1 MWGQQNPMPLPEY
14 NVRHSAKARN
24 IRLKVTPEEGL
35 VVVVP
40 RGYDESKIPAILN
53 RKKAWIADAMAHAAQ
68 TRRFL
73 EPKPSTYLPEWIS
86 LQAVSE
92 TWAITYCQNVFR
104 PGIALRAADGTIKII
119 GKSISRDDAVRKL
132 NDWLR
137 LRVRDSLFPLAQSLA
152 DKNHLSIRRLM
163 VKSQGTRWASCSAKK
178 NLALNTKLLF
188 LPPDLVRYVLIHELC
203 HLREMSH
210 SRTFWLHVQSACP
223 DYRVL
228 DARLREAWK
237 MVPSWVGAGKTP
249 QEPTI

>member
-1 MWGQQNPMPLPEY
+1 MPIPEY

-24 IRLKVTPEEGL
+24 IRLKVTPEDGL
-35 VVVVP
+35 IVVVP
-40 RGYDESKIPAILN
+40 RGYEEERIPAILN
-53 RKKAWIADAMAHAAQ
+53 RKKAWIADAIANAAQ
-68 TRRFL
+68 NRRFL
-73 EPKPSTYLPEWIS
+73 EPRPSTYLPERLS
-86 LQAVSE
+86 LQAISE
-92 TWAITYCQNVFR
+92 TWAVAYCQNGTR
-104 PGIALRAADGTIKII
+104 PGIALRAANGTITIA
-119 GKSISRDDAVRKL
+119 GRGFTRDNAIRKL

-152 DKNHLSIRRLM
+152 DKYRLPIRRLM
-163 VKSQGTRWASCSAKK
+163 VKSQRTRWASCSAKR

-210 SRTFWLHVQSACP
+210 SRQFWLHVQSACS

-237 MVPSWVGAGKTP
+237 TLPSWVH
-249 QEPTI
+249 I

>member
-1 MWGQQNPMPLPEY
+1 MPLPEY

-24 IRLKVTPEEGL
+24 IRLKVTPEDGL
-35 VVVVP
+35 IVVVP
-40 RGYDESKIPAILN
+40 RGYDEERIPAILQ
-53 RKKAWIADAMAHAAQ
+53 RKKSWIANAMERAAQ

-73 EPKPSTYLPEWIS
+73 EPKPSTYLPERLN

-92 TWAITYCQNVFR
+92 TWTVTYCRNGSR
-104 PGIALRAADGTIKII
+104 PGIALRAANGTITMTAGTIT
-119 GKSISRDDAVRKL
+119 RDTAVRKL

-137 LRVRDSLFPLAQSLA
+137 LRVRHSLFPLARSLA
-152 DKNHLSIRRLM
+152 EKYRLPLGRLL
-163 VKSQGTRWASCSAKK
+163 VKSQRTRWASCSARK

-210 SRTFWLHVQSACP
+210 SRQFWLHVQSASP
-223 DYRVL
+223 GYRTL

-237 MVPSWVGAGKTP
+237 MLPSRLDIKKNATDAGRC
-249 QEPTI
+249 

>member
-1 MWGQQNPMPLPEY
+1 MPLPEY
-14 NVRHSAKARN
+14 SVRHSAKARN
-24 IRLKVTPEEGL
+24 IRLKVTPEDGL

-40 RGYDESKIPAILN
+40 RGYDERKVPGILD
-53 RKKAWIADAMAHAAQ
+53 RKKAWIADALERAAR

-73 EPKPSTYLPEWIS
+73 EPKPSTYLPERLS

-92 TWAITYCQNVFR
+92 TWTVTYCRDGNR
-104 PGIALRAADGTIKII
+104 PGIALRAAGGTITMTGGAIT
-119 GKSISRDDAVRKL
+119 RDGAVRKL

-137 LRVRDSLFPLAQSLA
+137 LRVRDSLFPLAQALA
-152 DKNHLSIRRLM
+152 DKHHLPIRHLM
-163 VKSQGTRWASCSAKK
+163 VKSQRTRWASCSAKK

-210 SRTFWLHVQSACP
+210 SRQFWLHVQSACL
-223 DYRVL
+223 DYRAL

-237 MVPSWVGAGKTP
+237 TLPAWAHAPHGGTR
-249 QEPTI
+249 